1 MDYTIM
7 RAYFNGRLGVVKYK
21 SIIYDLSGPAK
32 WVIVKDLIDG
42 GLIEVHIDEDT
53 TYYCLFRRNV
63 DGSIIYNSRQVTQ
76 NPNEAIVLCQDIV
89 DPLTIEG
96 HPILNN
102 PQVNHLKSK
111 QALGIFDYK
120 GKRYDLDHSDDVRSL
135 ESLMVID
142 GLIEMREY
150 GNTPHFGQSPRVQVW
165 DPRFDC
171 LNRLDHLV
179 ILTYLV
185 NIKPFYTDKGA
196 K

>member
-7 RAYFNGRLGVVKYK
+7 RAYFNGKLGVVKYK
-21 SIIYDLSGPAK
+21 GIIYDLSGPAK

-42 GLIEVHIDEDT
+42 RLIEVLKDKDT
-53 TYYCLFRRNV
+53 TYYCLFKRN
-63 DGSIIYNSRQVTQ
+63 DAGNIIYDSRQITQ
-76 NPNEAIVLCQDIV
+76 NPNEAIVLCQDIL

-111 QALGIFDYK
+111 QALGILDYK
-120 GKRYDLDHSDDVRSL
+120 GKCYDLDLLDDVSAL
-135 ESLMVID
+135 ESMMVAD
-142 GLIEMREY
+142 GLIELREF
-150 GNTPHFGQSPRVQVW
+150 GNTPNYGKSPRVQVL
-165 DPRFDC
+165 DPRFSC